1 MFPTRALGSPA
12 QAQLVAELAH
22 RYRPILARF
31 FQKRVRPESEV
42 DDLVQEVFARLAR
55 KADLA
60 AVGQLEGYIFQVAAN
75 LIRERGRKLTLQRS
89 SLERLTNEGQ
99 QEDFSPERILLGEE
113 SVARVLAALHEL
125 PERTR
130 NAFLLH
136 RFEDLKHVE
145 IAQRLG
151 IAVSTVEKDIM
162 RAMAHLLKRTR

>member
-1 MFPTRALGSPA
+1 MPSVDAEDDNS
-12 QAQLVAELAH
+12 QAQLVADLAR

-31 FQKRVRPESEV
+31 FQRRIRPESDI

-55 KADLA
+55 KRDLA
-60 AVGQLEGYIFQVAAN
+60 EVLQIEGYIFQVAAN
-75 LIRERGRKLTLQRS
+75 LIRERGRKLLQHGR
-89 SLERLTNEGQ
+89 SLEFFDARDE
-99 QEDFSPERILLGEE
+99 EDFSPERILLGRET
-113 SVARVLAALHEL
+113 VAQVFAAPHEL

-136 RFEDLKHVE
+136 RFEDLKHAE
-145 IAQRLG
+145 IARHLG